1 MYETLFDGSVSSGKT
16 DLVIE
21 DIPLLSKLMAHG
33 ILLSRT
39 RISVGTAT
47 MTTKV
52 CLLKQVKE
60 KLAVSLG
67 TVEKIINQPDCFPSD
82 EAMENLLEMLDECY
96 EGLSEFWFDDA
107 EKMPMITTLSNT
119 LYPLKQVE
127 EKLAE
132 ALEAVEK
139 TIYQADDLPGHE
151 TMENLLEMLSECYN
165 NLNWFWWDGTRNAE
179 FWREGKPYPTM

>member
-21 DIPLLSKLMAHG
+21 DLPLLSKLMAHG
-33 ILLSRT
+33 ILLSWT

-52 CLLKQVKE
+52 CL
-60 KLAVSLG
+60 
-67 TVEKIINQPDCFPSD
+67 
-82 EAMENLLEMLDECY
+82 
-96 EGLSEFWFDDA
+96 
-107 EKMPMITTLSNT
+107 
-119 LYPLKQVE
+119 LKQVE

-151 TMENLLEMLSECYN
+151 TMEIMVTS
-165 NLNWFWWDGTRNAE
+165 NLNSGNLW
-179 FWREGKPYPTM
+179 KI